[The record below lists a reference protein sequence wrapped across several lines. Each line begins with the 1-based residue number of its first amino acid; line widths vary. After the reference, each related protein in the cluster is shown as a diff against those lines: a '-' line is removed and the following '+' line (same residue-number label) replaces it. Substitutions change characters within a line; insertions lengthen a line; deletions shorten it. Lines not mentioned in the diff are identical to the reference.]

1 MPDGIERDIDYVIIT
16 GAGASREFGKGS
28 KPKLPLMSDWS
39 DQLLNKVTKNL
50 TLGEWIGLTK
60 NMSGPEFE
68 QKLGEFLRASANFP
82 NIENLL
88 KVSGKVSTCNEHT
101 LEQFLNDTESKLE
114 LVYQGIVQTLYENF
128 NQNVIEISNAK
139 DCYEELLVSLGL
151 YDSENK
157 LADKKVVFATTN
169 YDKILEYALEK
180 LDIVVDR
187 GEYFRALDNST
198 ILSFKDESN
207 IKKGHALVLHLHGSI
222 GWYYWQ
228 PDGRPIYHGDS
239 GSYDPNIGTPIIM
252 LPDPD
257 KSYESKDIINQIWQ
271 EFIKILTRARQVLIL
286 GHSLNDDRLVEELKN
301 NIDQKNTIT
310 VAIPANWPDPRNF
323 GSGKGDIIGF
333 LKQLMNPDSNGP
345 RDSSFKSA
353 MDFIDTVRAKL
364 PGVAVRGIYMFGNS
378 NAKPVNSKSN
388 TYPFLDIINSST
400 V

>member
-82 NIENLL
+82 NIKNLL
-88 KVSGKVSTCNEHT
+88 KVSGKVSKCNEDD
-101 LEQFLNDTESKLE
+101 LKQFLNDTELKLK
-114 LVYQGIVQTLYENF
+114 LVNQGIVQTLYENF

-151 YDSENK
+151 YASENK

-239 GSYDPNIGTPIIM
+239 GSYDPNVGTPIIM

-310 VAIPANWPDPRNF
+310 VAIPANWPDPSV
-323 GSGKGDIIGF
+323 SGTGNRDIEYF
-333 LKQLMNPDSNGP
+333 LKQLMNPDSNEP

>member
-28 KPKLPLMSDWS
+28 KPQLPLMSDWS

-82 NIENLL
+82 NIKNLL
-88 KVSGKVSTCNEHT
+88 KVSGKVSKCNEDD
-101 LEQFLNDTESKLE
+101 LKQFLNDTELKLK
-114 LVYQGIVQTLYENF
+114 LVNQGIVQTLYENF

-239 GSYDPNIGTPIIM
+239 GSYDPNVGTPIIM

-310 VAIPANWPDPRNF
+310 VAIPANWPDPSV
-323 GSGKGDIIGF
+323 SGTGNRDIEYF
-333 LKQLMNPDSNGP
+333 LKQLMNPDSNEP